1 MIRRIAPMISQA
13 PAGRHVPGMLS
24 LLFLFCSLARSV
36 GAQTLPV
43 DLTKLSIE
51 ELMNVTIESVSK
63 FEQRVVEAPASI
75 SIITSDDIKKYGYRN
90 LPDILRSVRGL
101 FVNYDR
107 NYNYVGFRGFSRP
120 GDYDTRILILVDGHR
135 LNEPVFDSPGT
146 GGDFI
151 LDVDLIDRVEV
162 IRGPSSSLYGSSAFM
177 GIINVKTK
185 RGRDMEGLE
194 VSGAGGRFSTYN
206 GRLSYGNKFDNGLEL
221 LVSGSGFG
229 SDGDRRLFY
238 KEFDDPTTNNGI
250 AKNKDGEQA
259 QRFFGR
265 MSYKEFSLA
274 VGYINREKD
283 IPTASFETVFNTDNY
298 TIDKRGF
305 VDLKYEHEFANLIGI
320 KTQVYYDTYRYRG
333 NYVYDYGLPNLVDN
347 IDIANANSLGTEL
360 QLSKTL
366 FDKHKLILGGE
377 FQYIFQ
383 QDQKNYDL
391 AVYLDERKSSRN
403 WAVYLQDEFE
413 IVKGLRLTGGVRFD
427 HFSLSDK
434 SAVSPR
440 VGLVYVPFDK
450 TVVKLLYGHAFR
462 APNAY
467 ELFYQSPTSLL
478 SSGLGP
484 ERTRTV
490 EFLLQQDLG
499 FNLWGTA
506 DLYYQK
512 SKDIITQVIEPV
524 SGLPIFQNAGGVVQK
539 GVEFELE
546 GKWQN
551 SIRGRLSYA
560 VQRTEDTETKLRLTN
575 SPVHLAKFNSVVPLM
590 ADKLF
595 LGVEEQFTSGRK
607 TLAGNQIGG
616 FWVTNVTLFNQNL
629 FKGLDLSASI
639 YNLFGEKYSDPG
651 AGEHLQD
658 KIQQDGRSFRFKL
671 TYRF

>member
-1 MIRRIAPMISQA
+1 MTVKLTVSHRAKKPALLFWGLLVIGLVPVKTLAQA
-13 PAGRHVPGMLS
+13 PPA
-24 LLFLFCSLARSV
+24 
-36 GAQTLPV
+36 

-51 ELMNVTIESVSK
+51 ELMNITIESVSK

-120 GDYDTRILILVDGHR
+120 GDYDTRILILIDGHR
-135 LNEPVFDSPGT
+135 LNEPIYDSPGT

-177 GIINVKTK
+177 GIVNIKTK
-185 RGRDMEGLE
+185 RGREMEGLE

-229 SDGDRRLFY
+229 SDGDRRLFF
-238 KEFDDPTTNNGI
+238 KEFNDPTTNNGI
-250 AKNKDGEQA
+250 AENKDGEQA
-259 QRFFGR
+259 QRFFGS
-265 MSYKEFSLA
+265 MSYKGLSIEA
-274 VGYINREKD
+274 GYSDRKKD

-305 VDLKYEHEFANLIGI
+305 VDLKYEHEFANLFGI
-320 KTQVYYDTYRYRG
+320 KTRAYYDTYYYRG
-333 NYVYDYGLPNLVDN
+333 NYVYDYGLPRLVDN
-347 IDIANANSLGTEL
+347 IDITNTDSLGTEL
-360 QLSKTL
+360 QITKTL
-366 FDKHKLILGGE
+366 FDTHKLILGGE
-377 FQYIFQ
+377 FQYIFR

-391 AVYLDERKSSRN
+391 AVYLDERHSSRN

-413 IVKGLRLTGGVRFD
+413 IVKGLRLTAGVRFD
-427 HFSLSDK
+427 HFSLSEK
-434 SAVSPR
+434 SAMSPR
-440 VGLVYVPFDK
+440 VGLVYLPFDK
-450 TVVKLLYGHAFR
+450 TVIKLLYGHAFR

-467 ELFYQSPTSLL
+467 ELFYQGPGFLP

-490 EFLLQQDLG
+490 EFFLQQYLG

-506 DLYYQK
+506 NLYYQT

-524 SGLPIFQNAGGVVQK
+524 NGLLMFQNASGVVQK

-551 SIRGRLSYA
+551 GIRSRLSYA
-560 VQRTEDTETKLRLTN
+560 VQRTENTETRLRLTN
-575 SPVHLAKFNSVVPLM
+575 SPVHLAKFNGVVPLM

-595 LGVEEQFTSGRK
+595 LGLEEQFTSGRK

-616 FWVTNVTLFNQNL
+616 FWGTNVTLFNQNL
-629 FKGLDLSASI
+629 FQGLDLSASI
-639 YNLFGEKYSDPG
+639 YNLFGKKYSDPG
-651 AGEHLQD
+651 AGEHVQD

>member
-1 MIRRIAPMISQA
+1 VKI
-13 PAGRHVPGMLS
+13 VLS
-24 LLFLFCSLARSV
+24 LLLVSILAVPLSGDIAWSQSLPA
-36 GAQTLPV
+36 

-51 ELMNVTIESVSK
+51 ELMNITIESVSK
-63 FEQRVVEAPASI
+63 FEQKVVEAPASI
-75 SIITSDDIKKYGYRN
+75 TIITSDDIKKFGYRN

-120 GDYDTRILILVDGHR
+120 GDYDTRILILIDGHR
-135 LNEPVFDSPGT
+135 LNEPIYDSPGT

-185 RGRDMEGLE
+185 RGKDIEGVE

-206 GRLSYGNKFDNGLEL
+206 GRLSYGNKFENGLEL

-238 KEFDDPTTNNGI
+238 QEFNDPTTNNGI
-250 AKNKDGEQA
+250 AKNRDGEQG
-259 QRFFGR
+259 QSFFGSL
-265 MSYKEFSLA
+265 SYKGFSLA
-274 VGYINREKD
+274 AGYVNREKD
-283 IPTASFETVFNTDNY
+283 VPTGSFETVFNAHSSTTDR
-298 TIDKRGF
+298 KGF
-305 VDLKYEHEFANLIGI
+305 VDLKYEHEFAGNLGL
-320 KTQVYYDTYRYRG
+320 KARTYYD
-333 NYVYDYGLPNLVDN
+333 NYYYKGLADYDYGLANLVRNKDFGW
-347 IDIANANSLGTEL
+347 ANTVGTEL
-360 QLSKTL
+360 QITKTL
-366 FDKHKLILGGE
+366 FDKHKVIFGGE
-377 FQYIFQ
+377 FQYVLR
-383 QDQKNYDL
+383 QDQENYDIE
-391 AVYLDERKSSRN
+391 VYLDERNSSRN
-403 WAVYLQDEFE
+403 WAVYLQDEYE
-413 IVKGLRLTGGVRFD
+413 ILKGLRLTGGVRFD
-427 HFSLSDK
+427 HFSLSDN

-440 VGLVYVPFDK
+440 VGLVYLPFDK
-450 TVVKLLYGHAFR
+450 TVIKLLYGHAFR

-467 ELFYQSPTSLL
+467 ELFYQGPGFLP

-490 EFLLQQDLG
+490 EFFLQQYLG

-506 DLYYQK
+506 NLYYQT

-524 SGLPIFQNAGGVVQK
+524 NGLLMFQNASGVVQK

-551 SIRGRLSYA
+551 GIRSRLSYA
-560 VQRTEDTETKLRLTN
+560 VQRTENTETRLRLTN
-575 SPVHLAKFNSVVPLM
+575 SPVHLAKFNGVVPLM

-595 LGVEEQFTSGRK
+595 LGLEEQFTSGRK

-639 YNLFGEKYSDPG
+639 YNLFGKKYSDPG
-651 AGEHLQD
+651 AGEHVQD